1 MKLRIQPAAHDV
13 KNGIVSIPIAQI
25 VPSPNQTRRL
35 FSQAALDELATSME
49 QVGLLQPITVRAAA
63 QKKYELVA
71 GERRLRAARQ
81 LGWRYIEARV
91 IDVPQQNAA
100 LLTIIENLQRENL
113 NFFEE
118 AESYKLLMQ
127 EYGMTQDQIAYRIGK
142 RQSTVSNKLRLLRIP
157 LSLREYV
164 LAQGLTERHVRAAL
178 RLQQERLIGEALHL
192 AADEHWTVKQVEDY
206 VAKKL
211 DHTPPPAP
219 APQQNVTTL
228 LRDSRIFV
236 NAIGETFREIRK
248 TGVPAQMR
256 QRDEED
262 GIVIEIFLPRI

>member
-142 RQSTVSNKLRLLRIP
+142 RQSTVSN
-157 LSLREYV
+157 
-164 LAQGLTERHVRAAL
+164 
-178 RLQQERLIGEALHL
+178 
-192 AADEHWTVKQVEDY
+192 
-206 VAKKL
+206 
-211 DHTPPPAP
+211 
-219 APQQNVTTL
+219 TL
-228 LRDSRIFV
+228 
-236 NAIGETFREIRK
+236 
-248 TGVPAQMR
+248 
-256 QRDEED
+256 
-262 GIVIEIFLPRI
+262 